1 MSSIAH
7 LRDADYTI
15 KVDVTPEQARSGP
28 EAEDLRVLAHRLE
41 ETLAKLAP
49 IVVDGYVAKESQNFD
64 QLVDLMLGDHGPT
77 PIDITKARMKAGALR
92 AVFQGTE
99 WLTAAQVAE
108 LAGLGQANRSGAANR
123 WKQRRKV
130 FALQHDGQD
139 HYPRYLL
146 DDDFR
151 PLPGSERV
159 LEVLESFSANR
170 LASWFESRN
179 GLLDGMRPREVL
191 ASDPQ
196 RVIEAARRTLD
207 AELHAA

>member
-7 LRDADYTI
+7 LREADYTI
-15 KVDVTPEQARSGP
+15 KVDVTPERSRSGP
-28 EAEDLRVLAHRLE
+28 EAEDLRALAHRLE

-49 IVVDGYVAKESQNFD
+49 IVVDGYVAKESQGFD
-64 QLVDLMLGDHGPT
+64 QLVDLMLGDHSPT

-92 AVFQGTE
+92 AVFSGTE
-99 WLTAAQVAE
+99 WLTAAQITE
-108 LAGLGQANRSGAANR
+108 LAGLSQANRSGAANR
-123 WKQRRKV
+123 WKQKRKL

-151 PLPGSERV
+151 PLPAAEQV
-159 LEVLESFSANR
+159 LGALEGFSAHR

-179 GLLDGMRPREVL
+179 GLLRGARPREVL

-196 RVIEAARRTLD
+196 RVVEAARRTLD
-207 AELHAA
+207 AVLHAA